1 MIIMLSLSTNLSICK
16 SYYSAIDIFLMLY
29 IIPLWLI
36 YFLTRGFYLLI
47 PFTSLAQPSKLL
59 SFGDHQFAFC
69 TYEPG
74 SALLCLFLCFLYST
88 ITETLCLSLTSLTII
103 PSGSI
108 HIVTNG
114 KISFL
119 TWLSS
124 VPLYIYIN
132 VCHIIFVHSSV
143 DGHFSCI
150 HILATLNNAAL
161 NIGVHIF
168 FQISIFVFFRKIPR
182 IRLLDCICCC
192 CLVAKSCLTL
202 CDPMFT
208 CPPGCSVHGI
218 LQARI
223 LEWVANSFSRG
234 YPDPGIERTSPAL
247 AGISLLLSHLGS
259 PLDCMVE

>member
-1 MIIMLSLSTNLSICK
+1 MIIMLSLNTNLSICK

-29 IIPLWLI
+29 IIPLWLV

-59 SFGDHQFAFC
+59 PFGDHQFAFC
-69 TYEPG
+69 TFEPV

-119 TWLSS
+119 KWLSS

-132 VCHIIFVHSSV
+132 VYYIIFVHSSV

-182 IRLLDCICCC
+182 IRLLDCICSC
-192 CLVAKSCLTL
+192 CLVAKSCLTFVT
-202 CDPMFT
+202 P
-208 CPPGCSVHGI
+208 CSLAH
-218 LQARI
+218 QAS
-223 LEWVANSFSRG
+223 LSMGFSRQEYWSG
-234 YPDPGIERTSPAL
+234 LPFPFPGDILTQGSNAR
-247 AGISLLLSHLGS
+247 LLHWQAFLYCWATWEA
-259 PLDCMVE
+259 PWIVW